1 MIDFAG
7 YSFQSNKAS
16 IVCRHVL
23 NGHPVLLYAHDGD
36 GDIQFYC
43 GEGSHSMSDALVLG
57 LAEINDHLQSMRDIP
72 VVDPGH
78 CAERAHVGGPWTIRE
93 MAD

>member
-16 IVCRHVL
+16 IVCTHVWD
-23 NGHPVLLYAHDGD
+23 GRPVLLYAHDRD

-43 GEGSHSMSDALVLG
+43 GEDSHSMSDALVLG